1 MVAKV
6 RKPIPLS
13 RPIEGL
19 KEADAFFFVSD
30 ATIATKHKL
39 IIETANAL
47 RYPGRHLTSISLP
60 IGTARCPSALIAKAN
75 RMAKA
80 IWKIMLRRQAQRNY
94 HYTATKH
101 SRRAP
106 KRGEAISVRDTDAT
120 LVKAVMLVKAV
131 IGNVR
136 HEQRA
141 RHPLTRVFT
150 VQADEL
156 EA

>member
-1 MVAKV
+1 MVAKA

-19 KEADAFFFVSD
+19 KEADAVFFVSD

-47 RYPGRHLTSISLP
+47 RYPGRHLTIISLP

-141 RHPLTRVFT
+141 RHLLTRVFT

>member
-1 MVAKV
+1 MVAKA

-47 RYPGRHLTSISLP
+47 RYPGRHLTIISLP
-60 IGTARCPSALIAKAN
+60 IGTARCPSALVAKAN

-120 LVKAVMLVKAV
+120 LVKAV

-141 RHPLTRVFT
+141 RHLLTRVFT